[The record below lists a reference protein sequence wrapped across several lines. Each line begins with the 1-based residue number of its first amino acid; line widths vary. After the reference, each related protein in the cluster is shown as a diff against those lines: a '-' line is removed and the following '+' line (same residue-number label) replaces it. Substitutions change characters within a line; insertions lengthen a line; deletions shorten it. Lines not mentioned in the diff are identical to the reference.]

1 MSAGRH
7 LDAALAAEA
16 DAYRALLAGEP
27 AEEPLRRAR
36 DAYLASH
43 AETGPA
49 SWGRIL
55 GALKM
60 AILAGTGVEP
70 IARQA
75 VAETEAADSPA
86 SAYVRALALVA
97 LGEAPDVTAMA
108 EAGGA
113 FERTGR
119 ALAALAASDSAGY
132 GGRPRR
138 DRGRLRGPRPAPLRR
153 RGGGHGAGARAAGRG
168 ARDRRPSGERARPL
182 KHRCLMPMFHGLS
195 GRGRRYTPGRPG
207 AIAQLGERHAGSV
220 EVDGSSPSSSI
231 TRVRREDS
239 IRATDPRWWPWHPH

>member
-1 MSAGRH
+1 VSAGRH

-16 DAYRALLAGEP
+16 EAYRALLAGEP

-43 AETGPA
+43 AETGPR

-60 AILAGTGVEP
+60 AILADDGVEP
-70 IARQA
+70 IARRA
-75 VAETEAADSPA
+75 VAETEEADSPA

-97 LGEAPDVTAMA
+97 LGEAPDVAVMA

-132 GGRPRR
+132 AAALGEIVADFEAR
-138 DRGRLRGPRPAPLRR
+138 DQHLSGVAVADTVLVLERLAETRGI
-153 RGGGHGAGARAAGRG
+153 AAG
-168 ARDRRPSGERARPL
+168 PQSPL
-182 KHRCLMPMFHGLS
+182 VP
-195 GRGRRYTPGRPG
+195 
-207 AIAQLGERHAGSV
+207 
-220 EVDGSSPSSSI
+220 
-231 TRVRREDS
+231 
-239 IRATDPRWWPWHPH
+239 

>member
-7 LDAALAAEA
+7 LDAALTAEA
-16 DAYRALLAGEP
+16 EAYRALLAGDP

-43 AETGPA
+43 AETGPR

-60 AILAGTGVEP
+60 AILAGDGAEP

-75 VAETEAADSPA
+75 VAETEGADSPA

-97 LGEAPDVTAMA
+97 LGEVPDVTAMV

-113 FERTGR
+113 FERAAR
-119 ALAALAASDSAGY
+119 ALAALAAADSATY
-132 GGRPRR
+132 AATLAEIVADFEAR
-138 DRGRLRGPRPAPLRR
+138 DQHLSGIPVADTALVLERLAEARGIAVRPAS
-153 RGGGHGAGARAAGRG
+153 AVV
-168 ARDRRPSGERARPL
+168 
-182 KHRCLMPMFHGLS
+182 
-195 GRGRRYTPGRPG
+195 PG
-207 AIAQLGERHAGSV
+207 
-220 EVDGSSPSSSI
+220 
-231 TRVRREDS
+231 
-239 IRATDPRWWPWHPH
+239 

>member
-16 DAYRALLAGEP
+16 EAYRALLAGEP

-43 AETGPA
+43 AETGPT

-60 AILAGTGVEP
+60 AILAGDGAEP

-75 VAETEAADSPA
+75 VAETEGADSPA

-97 LGEAPDVTAMA
+97 VRGLRAFRRAILREWAP
-108 EAGGA
+108 
-113 FERTGR
+113 R
-119 ALAALAASDSAGY
+119 LAAKND
-132 GGRPRR
+132 
-138 DRGRLRGPRPAPLRR
+138 
-153 RGGGHGAGARAAGRG
+153 
-168 ARDRRPSGERARPL
+168 
-182 KHRCLMPMFHGLS
+182 MM
-195 GRGRRYTPGRPG
+195 
-207 AIAQLGERHAGSV
+207 
-220 EVDGSSPSSSI
+220 
-231 TRVRREDS
+231 
-239 IRATDPRWWPWHPH
+239 